1 MQQLDVKLEH
11 LLDRFEKEVAPYDK
25 MSALGLILTPIA
37 IVSTIVFGWILAPP
51 LPNDAILSSIVSGER
66 LYWIIGTVLAIFAVT
81 KLPILYSDRKK
92 HEISNTKYKPLTG
105 GKCMCDLSQLR
116 YHMRRLDKS
125 QHEGER
131 IKHAR
136 MVTYYKQ
143 RLGIN

>member
-1 MQQLDVKLEH
+1 MQQLDSRLDH

-25 MSALGLILTPIA
+25 MSSFGLILTPIA

-51 LPNDAILSSIVSGER
+51 LTHDVLGSIVGGER
-66 LYWIIGTVLAIFAVT
+66 LYWIIGTIVGIVAAT

-92 HEISNTKYKPLTG
+92 HEISSTKYKPLTG
-105 GKCMCDLSQLR
+105 GRCMCDLSQLR

-143 RLGIN
+143 KLSIN